1 MAKMQTRFP
10 TDLIRRFDA
19 LTAEHVEMFEEMT
32 QAGAAVVEEH
42 IRQRAPQSV
51 KSSKMMDCLK
61 VTRPYLSQGGE
72 KVNTKVAFYGYF
84 TNLDGKRT
92 PAPLVANV
100 FEYGRGPDKEMKQPF
115 VRKSFTGKD
124 IEEAMLRKQD
134 EIIKANG
141 WEDDR

>member
-1 MAKMQTRFP
+1 MAKMETKLP

-19 LTAEHVEMFEEMT
+19 ITAEHVEMFEEIT

-42 IRQRAPQSV
+42 IRQRAPQGV
-51 KSSKMMDCLK
+51 KGSEMMACLK
-61 VTRPYLSQGGE
+61 ITKPYLSQGGD
-72 KVNTKVAFYGYF
+72 KVNTKIAFYGYF
-84 TNLDGKRT
+84 TDRDGRRK

-100 FEYGRGPDKEMKQPF
+100 FENGRGPNKEMRHPF
-115 VRKSFTGKD
+115 VKKSFTGKD
-124 IEEAMLRKQD
+124 IEQAMLDKQQ